1 MSRFRRFRLG
11 AILICAISGCGTP
24 DDTPKAAEPPF
35 QGERLVVA
43 AVGDPAILATV
54 APQRGEWTATR
65 GGEFTIR
72 EKPVDPKALQGV
84 DVVLFA
90 GDRLGDLVDVGAL
103 VVLPESVVQPP
114 RPTVSEE
121 DSDDPPEES
130 AADALQYAD
139 VVPAYREQV
148 SKYGSDRMGLPYGG
162 SALVLVYNR
171 PAFEAEANREA
182 ARKAGVTLEA
192 PRTWKELD
200 ALARFFQ
207 GRDWNGDGSADHGIA
222 LALGRDAEGVGD
234 ATFLAR
240 AASLGQHRDQYSFLF
255 DADTMDPRIE
265 TPPFVEAL
273 RDLVA
278 LKESGPPGGATFDAE
293 AARAAFGKGN
303 VAMLID
309 RAERASRWKG
319 KAIGV
324 APLPGSERV
333 YDPSR
338 KLWEDVSPPNA
349 PSVLPYGGGWL
360 VGVVTAA
367 PGRRREAAI
376 DLAKYLIGPEASNR
390 IHADRAFPMLP
401 VRSSKLGGGPPDPRS
416 APGVDPRRWSDAVGR
431 TLNAPRVVV
440 GPRIPEARGYLA
452 DLEEARVAAVGGEPA
467 EGALKSVARAWSER
481 TRRLGTARQLWHYR
495 RSLNV
500 LATLPDIPER

>member
-1 MSRFRRFRLG
+1 MSRFRRVRFG

-24 DDTPKAAEPPF
+24 DDTPKAVEQPF
-35 QGERLVVA
+35 QGEKIVVA

-54 APQRGEWTATR
+54 APQRGEWSATR

-72 EKPVDPKALQGV
+72 KAPVDPKALQGV

-103 VVLPESVVQPP
+103 VVLPESTVQPP
-114 RPTVSEE
+114 RPPVPQEV
-121 DSDDPPEES
+121 SDDQPEES

-139 VVPAYREQV
+139 VLPAYRDQV

-162 SALVLVYNR
+162 SALVLVYSR
-171 PAFEAEANREA
+171 PAFEGEANREA
-182 ARKAGVTLEA
+182 AREAGVTLEA
-192 PRTWKELD
+192 PKTWKQLD
-200 ALARFFQ
+200 ALSRFFQ

-255 DADTMDPRIE
+255 DADTMAPRIE

-273 RDLVA
+273 RDLEA

-293 AARAAFGKGN
+293 AARGAFGKGN

-338 KLWEDVSPPNA
+338 KLWEDVSPPNT
-349 PSVLPYGGGWL
+349 PSILPSGGGWL
-360 VGVVTAA
+360 VGVVAAA
-367 PGRRREAAI
+367 PGRRREAAV

-401 VRSSKLGGGPPDPRS
+401 VRGSKLGGGPPDPRS

-440 GPRIPEARGYLA
+440 GLRIPEAGAYLP
-452 DLEEARVAAVGGEPA
+452 DLAEARVAAVGGEPA
-467 EGALKSVARAWSER
+467 EGALRSVARAWSER
-481 TRRLGTARQLWHYR
+481 TKRLGTARQLWHYR

>member
-1 MSRFRRFRLG
+1 MGSRRFRLG
-11 AILICAISGCGTP
+11 AIVICALSGCGTP
-24 DDTPKAAEPPF
+24 DDTPKPTALPF
-35 QGERLVVA
+35 QGEKLVVA

-54 APQRGEWTATR
+54 APRRGEWTATR
-65 GGEFTIR
+65 GAEFAIQ
-72 EKPVDPKALQGV
+72 EAPVDPKTLQEV

-114 RPTVSEE
+114 RPIGLKK
-121 DSDDPPEES
+121 DSDEPPEGS
-130 AADALQYAD
+130 AADALQYLD
-139 VVPAYREQV
+139 VVPAYRDQV

-171 PAFEAEANREA
+171 PAFEGDANREA
-182 ARKAGVTLEA
+182 ARKAGVALEV
-192 PRTWKELD
+192 PKTWKQLD
-200 ALARFFQ
+200 TLARFFQ
-207 GRDWNGDGSADHGIA
+207 GSDWNGDGSADHGIA
-222 LALGRDAEGVGD
+222 LALGRDPEGVGD

-255 DADTMDPRIE
+255 DADTMVPRVE
-265 TPPFVEAL
+265 APPFVEAL

-293 AARAAFGKGN
+293 AARGAFGKGN

-333 YDPSR
+333 YDPTR
-338 KLWEDVSPPNA
+338 KLWEDVSPPNT
-349 PSVLPYGGGWL
+349 PGILPYGGGWL

-390 IHADRAFPMLP
+390 IHSDRAFPMLP
-401 VRSSKLGGGPPDPRS
+401 VRGSKLGGGPPDSRS
-416 APGVDPRRWSDAVGR
+416 APGVDPRRWSDAVSR

-440 GPRIPEARGYLA
+440 GLRIPEATSYLA
-452 DLEEARVAAVGGEPA
+452 DLDEARVATVGGSPA
-467 EGALKSVARAWSER
+467 EGALKSVAQAWSER